1 MRHSLGSEPDPPTS
15 YSRQRK
21 VPRYTFIAVAE
32 IIEGSSQTFIFAK
45 TRKISYK
52 GCYVETMKTLP
63 VGTSL
68 NMVISRDQG
77 SFATK
82 GRVIYVHE
90 GLGMGIIFLN
100 PNSEQLQILD
110 HWLAER
116 RPRNTD
122 VI

>member
-1 MRHSLGSEPDPPTS
+1 MRHSLGSELDPPTS
-15 YSRQRK
+15 NSRQRK

-32 IIEGSSQTFIFAK
+32 IIEGSSQTCIFAK
-45 TRKISYK
+45 TRKISNK
-52 GCYVETMKTLP
+52 GCYVETMNTLP

-68 NMVISRDQG
+68 NMVISRDHG
-77 SFATK
+77 TFATQ

-90 GLGMGIIFLN
+90 GLGMGVIFLN

-110 HWLAER
+110 YWLAE

-122 VI
+122 FA

>member
-1 MRHSLGSEPDPPTS
+1 
-15 YSRQRK
+15 
-21 VPRYTFIAVAE
+21 
-32 IIEGSSQTFIFAK
+32 
-45 TRKISYK
+45 
-52 GCYVETMKTLP
+52 MKTLP

-68 NMVISRDQG
+68 NMVISRDKG